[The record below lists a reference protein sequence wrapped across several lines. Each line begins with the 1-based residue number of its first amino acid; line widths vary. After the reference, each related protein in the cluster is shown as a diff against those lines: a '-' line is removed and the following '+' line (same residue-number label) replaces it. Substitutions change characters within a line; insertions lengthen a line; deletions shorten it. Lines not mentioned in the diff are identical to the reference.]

1 MTTKADRIRW
11 LASYSAERRALREQ
25 GAPSDYAIWLQ
36 IAEAQTLRYSARM
49 PADQRTKRISGPRR
63 AEVTAGLARVQ
74 DGRCYICV
82 AAGVDMGLAR
92 FGEGSLRAVLEHV
105 HPISRG
111 GKNAGNIAA
120 AHAKCDAAKGDR
132 LPTRA
137 ELAALA
143 TINAGLAPQPPP
155 ISISGDTDSTTI
167 GSGRRCRIVTIASR
181 QSVDGN
187 PTPS

>member
-25 GAPSDYAIWLQ
+25 GAPSSYAIWLQ
-36 IAEAQTLRYSARM
+36 TTGALTLRYSAM
-49 PADQRTKRISGPRR
+49 IPTDQRAKRITGPKR
-63 AEVTAGLARVQ
+63 AEITAGLVRIQ

-111 GKNAGNIAA
+111 GRNAGNVAA
-120 AHAKCDAAKGDR
+120 AHSKCDAAKGSR
-132 LPTRA
+132 LPTPA
-137 ELAALA
+137 ELHALA
-143 TINAGLAPQPPP
+143 MINAGLAPQPPP
-155 ISISGDTDSTTI
+155 ISMSGDTDSTTI
-167 GSGRRCRIVTIASR
+167 GSGRR
-181 QSVDGN
+181 
-187 PTPS
+187 